1 MADGTVTIKANF
13 DGKDAES
20 GVSRIKSSLGGLKN
34 SVSKMGSVFKSV
46 LGANLVSSAIT
57 SSISA
62 IGGSIKGA
70 FSEAISE
77 GAALQQSMGGIQTL
91 YAGAEKE
98 VVGFANTAYKA
109 GISANSY
116 MEQAT
121 SFGATLKQA
130 FGGDAVK
137 AANAANMAIMDMA
150 DNSAKMG
157 TDIGVV
163 QQTYQSLARGNYAML
178 DNLKLGYGGTKAEME
193 RLLQAASKLTGKNFD
208 LNNFGDVVEA
218 IHAVQEDLKLSGT
231 AAKEAST
238 TFTGSLGAMKAS
250 WSNAVGA
257 LTSGELDIGPQL
269 QGLAQTTS
277 DFLFN
282 NFFPMVGRV
291 FKELPSAIGTFI
303 EAAKPKVA
311 QGLSNL
317 FKGLNIDIKPEA
329 IERGIENVV
338 TKISKFAGQI
348 KEFFSNFANTGAFSS
363 LASAFD
369 SIAGAVG
376 NFFAAIS
383 GGKGDWTDF
392 GTTLGNIVKGLADG
406 ATAIADFIGKMD
418 PAKLQSWGLTIAS
431 VVGGFKI
438 FSAVTGKSPIGGF
451 LDKITGKFNI
461 FGKKGK
467 EGTDKAGSGTGLL
480 GQLFQGVGTL
490 ITSVAS
496 GISTVLQGLGTTISI
511 VAQGF
516 GKAAS
521 MANPAQW
528 LSMGAAMLMVG
539 AGVALA
545 SAGIYMLVQ
554 AAIQLA
560 NAGTSAQLT
569 MLAFGVGIAAL
580 AGIFALL
587 GPALTASAVGIVAFG
602 ATVALIGAGIAL
614 AGAGIAMVINAI
626 GQNAQGLATVLGA
639 IGGVISTTLSGIAGI
654 ITSVGGAIQSA
665 LMGVAMVFTSIGG
678 VISSALSGI
687 SGIVSSIFNGIA
699 TVITSVGSAIS
710 ASLTALGTVFTS
722 VGTGISTAAKG
733 IGDGIKSA
741 FEGIGSIIE
750 SVGTSIKS
758 VLDGISGVISSV
770 GTAALNAG
778 KGFNQLAT
786 GISKITSLNIIDM
799 GASLAAVAAGLVAIV
814 ASGIGTAGPGLQAAG
829 TGLRLIATSAQMAST
844 TIQLLPTAFSTL
856 SASLG
861 TLPAMMTM
869 AGTAMMAFATSA
881 QGSVMSLM
889 AIGATITQF
898 ATVMMTIGPAS
909 SMASAGLA
917 MFNGQASAAGNAM
930 QRLGSSAQS
939 AQASVVA
946 LGSGIVS
953 SMAGATAAIASA
965 GSQMSSAVRSSGTQ
979 MLTAMQSAM
988 NQVTSSVRNGMTN
1001 SASAVRNGGSQM
1013 ASALRSSGSQMV
1025 SATQSFMNQ
1034 ITSTVRNGMNNIVSA
1049 IRNGGSQMVSA
1060 MRSAGTQLVTAVQSA
1075 VNQAA
1080 NAARSGYGAFQ
1091 SAGSYIGQGLAV
1103 GMQSAVGAVTAAANA
1118 LVAQAERAAQAKAK
1132 INSPSHLFRD
1142 EVGWWIGLGV
1152 AKGIDN
1158 SAPEVANSLDF
1169 IRDQVHGF
1177 SLKSQNLLTGATASM
1192 SSQLRL
1198 ETLRGKTP
1206 KVEADARQE
1215 AYIAHS
1221 ASLLSDVIDSL
1232 AELRDQVAQGQSMV
1246 LDTGALV
1253 GGTARAYDNAI
1264 GTLQTLK
1271 GRHRL

>member
-20 GVSRIKSSLGGLKN
+20 GVSRIKSALGGLKD
-34 SVSKMGSVFKSV
+34 SAGKIGSVFKSV

-57 SSISA
+57 SSLTA
-62 IGGSIKGA
+62 IGDSLKGA
-70 FSEAISE
+70 FAGAIQE
-77 GAALQQSMGGIQTL
+77 GGALQQSVGGVKTL

-98 VVGFANTAYKA
+98 VMSFASSAYKA

-121 SFGATLKQA
+121 SFGAALKQS

-137 AANAANMAIMDMA
+137 AANAANTAIMDMA

-178 DNLKLGYGGTKAEME
+178 DNLKLGYGGTKAEMQ
-193 RLLQAASKLTGKNFD
+193 RLLETATKLTGKNFD

-218 IHAVQEDLKLSGT
+218 IHAVQEDLNLSGV
-231 AAKEAST
+231 AASEAST

-250 WSNAVGA
+250 WANAVGA
-257 LTSGELDIGPQL
+257 LTSGEIDIGPQL
-269 QGLAQTTS
+269 QGLATTTS
-277 DFLFN
+277 NFLFN

-291 FKELPSAIGTFI
+291 FKELPGAIGTFI

-311 QGLSNL
+311 EGLSNL

-329 IERGIENVV
+329 IERGIDNLVSKI
-338 TKISKFAGQI
+338 TKFGSQV
-348 KEFFSNFANTGAFSS
+348 KEFFSNFANTGAFSA
-363 LASAFD
+363 LGSAFS

-376 NFFAAIS
+376 NFFATIS
-383 GGKGDWTDF
+383 GGKGDWSDF
-392 GTTLGNIVKGLADG
+392 GTTLGNVVTKLAEG
-406 ATAIADFIGKMD
+406 ATKLADFIGKMD
-418 PAKLQSWGLTIAS
+418 PGRLRSWIATIAA
-431 VVGGFKI
+431 VAGGFKI
-438 FSAVTGKSPIGGF
+438 FSAVTGSSPVGAI
-451 LDKITGKFNI
+451 LDKLGNKFST
-461 FGKKGK
+461 FGNKGK
-467 EGTDKAGSGTGLL
+467 AGTDKAGSGTGLL

-496 GISTVLQGLGTTISI
+496 GISTVLQGLGTAIAT

-516 GKAAS
+516 GQAAA
-521 MANPAQW
+521 MASPTQW

-545 SAGIYMLVQ
+545 SAGIYILVQ

-560 NAGTSAQLT
+560 SAGTGAQIA
-569 MLAFGVGIAAL
+569 MVAFGVGIAAL

-587 GPALTASAVGIVAFG
+587 GPALTAGAVGIGVFG
-602 ATVALIGAGIAL
+602 AAVLAIGAGIAL
-614 AGAGIAMVINAI
+614 ASAGLSMLAGHLPQIAAYGASAGVAIAALGAGMLAMGAGAMVAGAGLMVAGAGLAVVGAGALVAAAGAAVLGAGLLVTAAGVAAFGLALNLAQPGISTFSSAITKVVSAISGGLTSVINA
-626 GQNAQGLATVLGA
+626 VSGA
-639 IGGVISTTLSGIAGI
+639 IR
-654 ITSVGGAIQSA
+654 
-665 LMGVAMVFTSIGG
+665 
-678 VISSALSGI
+678 
-687 SGIVSSIFNGIA
+687 
-699 TVITSVGSAIS
+699 
-710 ASLTALGTVFTS
+710 
-722 VGTGISTAAKG
+722 
-733 IGDGIKSA
+733 
-741 FEGIGSIIE
+741 
-750 SVGTSIKS
+750 
-758 VLDGISGVISSV
+758 SV

-778 KGFNQLAT
+778 KGFNQLAS
-786 GISKITSLNIIDM
+786 GISKITSLNIFDM

-829 TGLRLIATSAQMAST
+829 TGLRLIATSAQMASA

-869 AGTAMMAFATSA
+869 AGTAMTTFATSA

-898 ATVMMTIGPAS
+898 ATMMMTIGPAS

-965 GSQMSSAVRSSGTQ
+965 GSQMSSAVRSAGTQ

-1025 SATQSFMNQ
+1025 SATQNFMNQ
-1034 ITSTVRNGMNNIVSA
+1034 IVSAVRNGMNNVVA
-1049 IRNGGSQMVSA
+1049 AVRNGGSQMVSA
-1060 MRSAGTQLVTAVQSA
+1060 MRSAGTQLVTTVQSA

-1091 SAGSYIGQGLAV
+1091 SAGSYIGQGLAT
-1103 GMQSAVGAVTAAANA
+1103 GMQSAVGAVRAAANA
-1118 LVAQAERAAQAKAK
+1118 LVAEAERAAQAKAK

-1177 SLKSQNLLTGATASM
+1177 SLKSQNLLTGASASM

-1232 AELRDQVAQGQSMV
+1232 AELRDQVAQGQQMV

-1253 GGTARAYDNAI
+1253 GGTASAYDNAI
-1264 GTLQTLK
+1264 GNLQNLK

>member
-20 GVSRIKSSLGGLKN
+20 GVSRIKSALNGLKQ
-34 SVSKMGSVFKSV
+34 STGKIGSVFKSV
-46 LGANLVSSAIT
+46 LGANLVSSGITTAIGEIKSGLSSMVGELSSSTKAWQTFEGNLQQLNYGSDQIKAAKTEMQDYATKTVYSASDMASTYAQLAAVGVKDTGQLVKAFGGLAGAAENPAQAMKTLSQQATQMAAKPTVQWQDFKLMLEQTPAGMAAVAKSMGMTT
-57 SSISA
+57 SELVTAVQDGAVKTEDFFNKMIEVAGSADSQFQKMATEFKTVDQAMDGLKEGAANKLMPVFDKVNQFGIKAISA
-62 IGGSIKGA
+62 ISDKI
-70 FSEAISE
+70 
-77 GAALQQSMGGIQTL
+77 
-91 YAGAEKE
+91 
-98 VVGFANTAYKA
+98 
-109 GISANSY
+109 
-116 MEQAT
+116 
-121 SFGATLKQA
+121 
-130 FGGDAVK
+130 
-137 AANAANMAIMDMA
+137 
-150 DNSAKMG
+150 
-157 TDIGVV
+157 
-163 QQTYQSLARGNYAML
+163 
-178 DNLKLGYGGTKAEME
+178 
-193 RLLQAASKLTGKNFD
+193 
-208 LNNFGDVVEA
+208 
-218 IHAVQEDLKLSGT
+218 
-231 AAKEAST
+231 
-238 TFTGSLGAMKAS
+238 
-250 WSNAVGA
+250 
-257 LTSGELDIGPQL
+257 GELDFGPMADKIG
-269 QGLAQTTS
+269 A
-277 DFLFN
+277 FLD
-282 NFFPMVGRV
+282 G
-291 FKELPSAIGTFI
+291 
-303 EAAKPKVA
+303 
-311 QGLSNL
+311 
-317 FKGLNIDIKPEA
+317 IDIN
-329 IERGIENVV
+329 GIID
-338 TKISKFAGQI
+338 KIAAGVGKIVAFGSQV
-348 KEFFSNFANTGAFSS
+348 KEFFSNFANTGAFSA
-363 LASAFD
+363 LGSAFT

-383 GGKGDWTDF
+383 GGKGDWADF
-392 GTTLGNIVKGLADG
+392 GTTLGNVVTKLAEG
-406 ATAIADFIGKMD
+406 ATKVADFVGKMD
-418 PAKLQSWGLTIAS
+418 PGRLQSWIATIAA
-431 VVGGFKI
+431 VAGGFKI
-438 FSAVTGKSPIGGF
+438 FSAVTGSSPIGAI
-451 LDKITGKFNI
+451 LDKLGNKFSI
-461 FGKKGK
+461 FGNKGK
-467 EGTDKAGSGTGLL
+467 AGTDKAGSGTGLL

-496 GISTVLQGLGTTISI
+496 GISTVLQGLGTAIST

-516 GKAAS
+516 GRAAA
-521 MANPAQW
+521 MASPTQW

-545 SAGIYMLVQ
+545 SAGIYILVQ

-560 NAGTSAQLT
+560 SAGTGAQIA
-569 MLAFGVGIAAL
+569 MVAFGVGIAAL

-587 GPALTASAVGIVAFG
+587 GPALTAGAVGIGVFG
-602 ATVALIGAGIAL
+602 AAVLAIGAGIAL
-614 AGAGIAMVINAI
+614 ASAGLSMLAGHLPQIAAYGASAGVAIAALGAGMLAMGAGAMVAGAGLMVAGAGLAVVGAGALVAAAGAAVLGAGLLVTAAGVAAFGLALNLAQPGISTFSSAITKVVSAISGGLTSVINA
-626 GQNAQGLATVLGA
+626 VSGA
-639 IGGVISTTLSGIAGI
+639 IR
-654 ITSVGGAIQSA
+654 
-665 LMGVAMVFTSIGG
+665 
-678 VISSALSGI
+678 
-687 SGIVSSIFNGIA
+687 
-699 TVITSVGSAIS
+699 
-710 ASLTALGTVFTS
+710 
-722 VGTGISTAAKG
+722 
-733 IGDGIKSA
+733 
-741 FEGIGSIIE
+741 
-750 SVGTSIKS
+750 
-758 VLDGISGVISSV
+758 SV
-770 GTAALNAG
+770 GTASLNAG

-786 GISKITSLNIIDM
+786 GIGKITSLNIIEM

-814 ASGIGTAGPGLQAAG
+814 ASGIGTAGPGLQVAG
-829 TGLRLIATSAQMAST
+829 TGLRLIATSAQMASA

-898 ATVMMTIGPAS
+898 ATMMMTIGPAS
-909 SMASAGLA
+909 GMASAGLA
-917 MFNGQASAAGNAM
+917 MFNGQASSAGNAM

-939 AQASVVA
+939 AQASVVS

-965 GSQMSSAVRSSGTQ
+965 GSQMSSAVRSAGTQ

-1013 ASALRSSGSQMV
+1013 ASALKSSGSQMV
-1025 SATQSFMNQ
+1025 STTQSFMNQ

-1049 IRNGGSQMVSA
+1049 VRNGGSQMVSA
-1060 MRSAGTQLVTAVQSA
+1060 MRSAGTQLVTTVQSA

-1091 SAGSYIGQGLAV
+1091 SAGSYIGEGLAV
-1103 GMQSAVGAVTAAANA
+1103 GMRSALGAVIAAANE
-1118 LVAQAERAAQAKAK
+1118 LVAQANRAAQAKAK

-1221 ASLLSDVIDSL
+1221 ASLLSEVIDSL
-1232 AELRDQVAQGQSMV
+1232 AELRDQVAQGQQMV

-1253 GGTARAYDNAI
+1253 GGTAHAYDNAI
-1264 GTLQTLK
+1264 GTLQSLK

>member
-193 RLLQAASKLTGKNFD
+193 RLLQTASKLTGKNFD

-257 LTSGELDIGPQL
+257 LTSGEIDIGPQL

-338 TKISKFAGQI
+338 TKIAKFAGQI

-418 PAKLQSWGLTIAS
+418 PGRLQSWVATIAA
-431 VVGGFKI
+431 VAGGFKI
-438 FSAVTGKSPIGGF
+438 FSAVTGSSPVGAI
-451 LDKITGKFNI
+451 LDKLGNKFSI
-461 FGKKGK
+461 FGNKGK
-467 EGTDKAGSGTGLL
+467 AGTDKAGSGTGLL

-496 GISTVLQGLGTTISI
+496 GISTVLQGLGTAIAT

-516 GKAAS
+516 GQAAA
-521 MANPAQW
+521 MASPTQW

-545 SAGIYMLVQ
+545 SAGIYILVQ
-554 AAIQLA
+554 AATQLA
-560 NAGTSAQLT
+560 SAGTGAQIA
-569 MLAFGVGIAAL
+569 MVAFGIGIAAL

-587 GPALTASAVGIVAFG
+587 GPALTAGAVGIGVFG
-602 ATVALIGAGIAL
+602 AAVLAIGAGIAL
-614 AGAGIAMVINAI
+614 ASAGLSMLAGHLPQIAAYGASAGVAIAALGAGMLAMGASALVA
-626 GQNAQGLATVLGA
+626 GAGLVVAGAGLAVVGSGALVAAAGAAVLGA
-639 IGGVISTTLSGIAGI
+639 
-654 ITSVGGAIQSA
+654 
-665 LMGVAMVFTSIGG
+665 
-678 VISSALSGI
+678 
-687 SGIVSSIFNGIA
+687 
-699 TVITSVGSAIS
+699 
-710 ASLTALGTVFTS
+710 
-722 VGTGISTAAKG
+722 
-733 IGDGIKSA
+733 
-741 FEGIGSIIE
+741 
-750 SVGTSIKS
+750 
-758 VLDGISGVISSV
+758 
-770 GTAALNAG
+770 
-778 KGFNQLAT
+778 
-786 GISKITSLNIIDM
+786 
-799 GASLAAVAAGLVAIV
+799 GL
-814 ASGIGTAGPGLQAAG
+814 
-829 TGLRLIATSAQMAST
+829 
-844 TIQLLPTAFSTL
+844 
-856 SASLG
+856 
-861 TLPAMMTM
+861 
-869 AGTAMMAFATSA
+869 
-881 QGSVMSLM
+881 
-889 AIGATITQF
+889 
-898 ATVMMTIGPAS
+898 
-909 SMASAGLA
+909 
-917 MFNGQASAAGNAM
+917 
-930 QRLGSSAQS
+930 
-939 AQASVVA
+939 
-946 LGSGIVS
+946 
-953 SMAGATAAIASA
+953 
-965 GSQMSSAVRSSGTQ
+965 
-979 MLTAMQSAM
+979 
-988 NQVTSSVRNGMTN
+988 
-1001 SASAVRNGGSQM
+1001 
-1013 ASALRSSGSQMV
+1013 
-1025 SATQSFMNQ
+1025 
-1034 ITSTVRNGMNNIVSA
+1034 
-1049 IRNGGSQMVSA
+1049 
-1060 MRSAGTQLVTAVQSA
+1060 LVTVQ
-1075 VNQAA
+1075 
-1080 NAARSGYGAFQ
+1080 
-1091 SAGSYIGQGLAV
+1091 
-1103 GMQSAVGAVTAAANA
+1103 
-1118 LVAQAERAAQAKAK
+1118 E
-1132 INSPSHLFRD
+1132 
-1142 EVGWWIGLGV
+1142 
-1152 AKGIDN
+1152 
-1158 SAPEVANSLDF
+1158 
-1169 IRDQVHGF
+1169 
-1177 SLKSQNLLTGATASM
+1177 
-1192 SSQLRL
+1192 
-1198 ETLRGKTP
+1198 
-1206 KVEADARQE
+1206 
-1215 AYIAHS
+1215 
-1221 ASLLSDVIDSL
+1221 LLS
-1232 AELRDQVAQGQSMV
+1232 
-1246 LDTGALV
+1246 LV
-1253 GGTARAYDNAI
+1253 
-1264 GTLQTLK
+1264 Q
-1271 GRHRL
+1271 H